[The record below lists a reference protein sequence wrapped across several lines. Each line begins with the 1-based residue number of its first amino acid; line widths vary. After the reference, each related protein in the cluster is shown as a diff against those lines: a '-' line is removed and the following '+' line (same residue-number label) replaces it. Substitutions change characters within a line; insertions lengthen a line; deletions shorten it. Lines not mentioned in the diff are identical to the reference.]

1 MSESTQ
7 GTGARISFGP
17 SREES
22 KERTMPH
29 VIVKLWPGKSERQ
42 KARLAERITQAVT
55 DVLGYGEESVSV
67 AMEEVEPQDW
77 AEKVYKPDI
86 ASKPGQLYKN
96 PGYDLSELP

>member
-1 MSESTQ
+1 
-7 GTGARISFGP
+7 
-17 SREES
+17 
-22 KERTMPH
+22 MPH

-67 AMEEVEPQDW
+67 AMEEVAARDW
-77 AEKVYKPDI
+77 AEQVYKPDI
-86 ASKPGQLYKN
+86 VGKPGQLDKK